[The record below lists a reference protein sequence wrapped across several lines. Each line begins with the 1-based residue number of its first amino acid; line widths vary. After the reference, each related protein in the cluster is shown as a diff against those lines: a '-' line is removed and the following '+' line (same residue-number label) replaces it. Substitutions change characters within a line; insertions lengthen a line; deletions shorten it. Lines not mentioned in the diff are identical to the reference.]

1 MSEVPEG
8 AIDAYMASLDDPSA
22 PMIEQS
28 VDASEDHLEVNPVVE
43 PEESFTGFDPN
54 ALPPELQGVYKSM
67 QADYTRKTQELA
79 ETRNAMAAFS
89 ERGVDPMD
97 ALETAEFY
105 NRLNNDPGYAK
116 EFADYINTRLEQ
128 LGYSSPMQVPDN
140 GQANSFVN
148 SENYAEAN
156 GLSPEIM
163 SRLDQQSQMLEQIM
177 SEREEAQII
186 DELTNQEHA
195 IMQLNPHYTENDM
208 EHIYAL
214 AYANDADLMAAEAQY
229 RSIQQSVLSQYMGS
243 KQAPMGVQPAPSGG
257 HSELG
262 PGFKNLDDAHKAA
275 MERVRNSL

>member
-28 VDASEDHLEVNPVVE
+28 MDAGNDTVEVNPVVE
-43 PEESFTGFDPN
+43 PEESCTGFDPN
-54 ALPPELQGVYKSM
+54 ALPSELQTVYKSM

-79 ETRNAMAAFS
+79 DARKTYSAFS

-105 NRLNNDPGYAK
+105 DRLNSDPAYAK
-116 EFADYINTRLEQ
+116 QFADYINTRLEQ
-128 LGYSSPMQVPDN
+128 LGFESPSQVPDYS
-140 GQANSFVN
+140 QANSFVN
-148 SENYAEAN
+148 NSENYADAN
-156 GLSPEIM
+156 VPNELVA
-163 SRLDQQSQMLEQIM
+163 RLEQHEALLSEM
-177 SEREEAQII
+177 MEERENMQFM

-195 IMQLNPHYTENDM
+195 ILQLNPHYTDTDM

-214 AYANDADLMAAEAQY
+214 AYANDADLMSAESQY
-229 RSIQQSVLSQYMGS
+229 RSIQQSVLSQYLGS
-243 KQAPMGVQPAPSGG
+243 KQVPTGMQPAPTGG

>member
-1 MSEVPEG
+1 MSEIPDG

-28 VDASEDHLEVNPVVE
+28 MDASEDHLEVTPVSE

-54 ALPPELQGVYKSM
+54 ALPPELQTVYKSM

-79 ETRNAMAAFS
+79 DARKTYSAFS

-105 NRLNNDPGYAK
+105 DRLNSEPAYAK
-116 EFADYINTRLEQ
+116 QFADYINMRLEQ
-128 LGYSSPMQVPDN
+128 LGYSSPTQVPAQS
-140 GQANSFVN
+140 QADSFVN
-148 SENYAEAN
+148 SESYAEA
-156 GLSPEIM
+156 SSIPPELM
-163 SRLDQQSQMLEQIM
+163 SRLEQQEAILSEMME
-177 SEREEAQII
+177 ERETMQFM

-195 IMQLNPHYTENDM
+195 IMQLNPHYTDSDM
-208 EHIYAL
+208 DHIYAL

-229 RSIQQSVLSQYMGS
+229 RAIQQSILSQYMGS
-243 KQAPMGVQPAPSGG
+243 KQAPAGIQPAPTGG

-262 PGFKNLDDAHKAA
+262 PGFKSLDDAHKAA